1 MTPAAPSPFLAI
13 PAAEWVCANDL
24 AFAIFDRFPVSP
36 GHVLVITKRVV
47 PTFFEC
53 SVDEQAALMALVAEV
68 KRLLDDRLKPV
79 PDGYNVG
86 FNCGLA
92 AG

>member
-1 MTPAAPSPFLAI
+1 MESAAPSPFVEV
-13 PAAEWVCANDL
+13 PEAEWVCGNGL
-24 AFAIFDRFPVSP
+24 CFAIYDSYPVSP
-36 GHVLVITKRVV
+36 GHVLVITRRVV

-53 SVDEQAALMALVAEV
+53 TAAEQVALTELVGEV
-68 KRLLDDRLKPV
+68 KALLDERLDPR

-86 FNCGLA
+86 FN